1 MPHDVN
7 STPVLDKLSS
17 VLGIWLSF
25 QDPDTGQTFVADTA
39 SKRAVCAS
47 LGFPAQ
53 NEKVAL
59 ASLKKVTA
67 QKIFEFSPYT
77 MVVRMDE
84 ITPLTIELYVPVTLK
99 EKTISFT
106 LTREDSTTQSGVFIL
121 SKEQILET
129 LRVKNKTYLRTRV
142 QLNLKAP
149 KGYHTISFLIDGHLI
164 EKTNMQTR
172 LIVVPNRCYQ
182 PKSLE
187 NGGRVFGVP
196 LQLYALQ
203 SQRNWGMGD
212 LTDLKNFMS
221 LAGKWGA
228 SYVGINPL
236 NSLFIDA
243 PEEASPYYVSSR
255 LFFNPLYIDTDS
267 VPESVG
273 LPAYDT
279 YKNSTRFKQVVA
291 YCRSSNTVQYAYLSE
306 LKMTAL
312 GILFE
317 AFKRL
322 HLNSDHTPKTAR
334 GEAFFTFCRQKGELL
349 DTFSLW
355 TVLRAVASHENR
367 SVEWKMW
374 EKGFR
379 NPNSVQSKAFYIQYQ
394 ESILFVKYQQFL
406 AFEQY
411 ERALTDD
418 PRAPLIYTDMPVGV
432 GPDSAEVWGDQSLF
446 LPDVSIG
453 APPDMFNQEG
463 QNWALSAFN
472 PFVLK
477 QRRFEPFIRIL
488 REKMRFGGAIRL
500 DHAFGLMR
508 LYLRAGDNT
517 GAYLSYPFSDLIG
530 ILALESER
538 NKCLVIAED
547 LGTPPPSFYD
557 LMRGAGGLSFRLFC
571 YEKNGDRLKTP
582 DQYDRSCLIMT
593 GSHDMPTLS
602 AVWSGADLKLMH
614 RLDLISDERLNSDLN
629 KRAYERKIYLE
640 ALSTQGLYV
649 EWEALTRFEETPE
662 WLVTGIYDYL
672 ARSNGMIMLMR
683 LEDVLFQEDQVN
695 VPGTYLEYPNWRFKL
710 PVSLEELN
718 THPTLQHVLSL
729 IHSHRNDFVEREHA

>member
-1 MPHDVN
+1 MINDA
-7 STPVLDKLSS
+7 TPVLDKLSS
-17 VLGIWLSF
+17 ALGIWLSF
-25 QDPDTGQTFVADTA
+25 QDPQTGQTIVADTA

-53 NEKVAL
+53 NEKVAM
-59 ASLKKVTA
+59 ASLKKLKA
-67 QKIFEFSPYT
+67 QKTLEFSPYT
-77 MVVRMDE
+77 IVVRMNE
-84 ITPLTIELYVPVTLK
+84 ITPLTIELYVPVRLK

-129 LRVKNKTYLRTRV
+129 IRIENKTYLRTRI

-164 EKTNMQTR
+164 KKANMQTR

-182 PKSLE
+182 PKVLE
-187 NGGRVFGVP
+187 NGGRVFGIP
-196 LQLYALQ
+196 LQLYALK

-212 LTDLKNFMS
+212 FTDLKNFIS
-221 LAGKWGA
+221 LAGQWHV

-236 NSLFIDA
+236 NSLFIEA
-243 PEEASPYYVSSR
+243 PEDASPYYVSSR

-273 LPAYDT
+273 LPAYDS
-279 YKNSTRFKQVVA
+279 YKNSTRFKEVVR

-322 HLNSDHTPKTAR
+322 HLNSDYTPKTAR
-334 GEAFFTFCRQKGELL
+334 GEAFFTFCQEKSETL
-349 DTFSLW
+349 DAFSLW

-367 SVEWKMW
+367 SVDWKMW
-374 EKGFR
+374 DKGFQ
-379 NPNSVQSKAFYIQYQ
+379 NLNSIQSQAFYIQYQ

-406 AFEQY
+406 SFEQY
-411 ERALTDD
+411 EKALTAEPD
-418 PRAPLIYTDMPVGV
+418 APLIYTDMPIGV
-432 GPDSAEVWGDQSLF
+432 GSDSAEVWGDQSLF

-453 APPDMFNQEG
+453 TPPDMFNQEG

-477 QRRFEPFIRIL
+477 QRGFEPLIRIL

-508 LYLRAGDNT
+508 LYLQSFGKT

-571 YEKNGDRLKTP
+571 YEKNADHLKTP
-582 DQYDRSCLIMT
+582 DQYERSCLIMT
-593 GSHDMPTLS
+593 GSHDMPTLP
-602 AVWSGADLKLMH
+602 AVWSGADLKLIH
-614 RLDLISDERLNSDLN
+614 RLNLISDERLNSELN

-640 ALSTQGLYV
+640 SLSMQGLYV
-649 EWEALTRFEETPE
+649 NWDSLNQFEETPE
-662 WLVTGIYDYL
+662 WLVAGIYDYL
-672 ARSNGMIMLMR
+672 ARSNGMIMMMR
-683 LEDVLFQEDQVN
+683 LEDVLLQEEQVN

-710 PVSLEELN
+710 PVLLEELN
-718 THPTLQHVLSL
+718 THPTLHHVLNL
-729 IHSHRNDFVEREHA
+729 IHSHRNDFIGRQNA